1 MTTNNFNPWKLLC
14 FIFLALAVVH
24 YVLMHLALSERDEAR
39 KATREE
45 AIAYL
50 CKEAGHDNQ

>member
-14 FIFLALAVVH
+14 FVFLAFAVVH
-24 YVLMHLALSERDEAR
+24 YALMLQAISERDEAR

-50 CKEAGHDNQ
+50 CKEASHDR